1 MTCEKRTA
9 SFENNF
15 FVQNDI
21 HNRYQQYGDLA
32 KKNTFLIEH
41 LPVAAS
47 VYLSFIKR
55 VEIIDMDTKL
65 FVITYGKPYHAS
77 SKERL
82 PRWVKEVMK
91 ESGVSTSIYKGHSTR
106 ATSNAIVYKSGVPV
120 EKVLKR
126 VQ

>member
-1 MTCEKRTA
+1 
-9 SFENNF
+9 
-15 FVQNDI
+15 
-21 HNRYQQYGDLA
+21 
-32 KKNTFLIEH
+32 
-41 LPVAAS
+41 
-47 VYLSFIKR
+47 
-55 VEIIDMDTKL
+55 MDTKL

-106 ATSNAIVYKSGVPV
+106 ATFNAIVYKSGVPV
-120 EKVLKR
+120 EEVLKR